1 MLKSKSLHYFL
12 SKLFHVFI
20 SVCLIFFNIFTARA
34 ETFFSLLSEKKV
46 LLSTDRCE
54 EVVIFRD
61 TGAIVEPSSSH
72 CLRNERRISHFPGA
86 FYLLKYFSKIVFLSM
101 VRFFLVTISDFRAH
115 PISSAG
121 PSSSNDI
128 CIYIYIYIHT
138 LSFTVSGTVPPPC
151 FSCAA
156 SFPGRTA
163 FLFPGHTCFCH
174 SPDVFLRKRNAGRT
188 WCTSFFTG
196 FIVTVSL
203 LLKPLL
209 LLWVFFALGLALTVW
224 KETLEIA
231 LSVFLFNWGRGL
243 LLCWQRLSWTTL
255 GWKFTGTNS
264 IRSPH
269 QHSVV
274 GVCNVINKTNTPYH
288 FTGVDFTVRTL
299 RTAHCHADSS
309 HCARWLMA
317 VTICDAITVSWPA
330 LRYILIRLFIVAA
343 LQVHDPFPP

>member
-61 TGAIVEPSSSH
+61 TGAIVELSSSH

-128 CIYIYIYIHT
+128 CIYIYIYIYIYTHFH
-138 LSFTVSGTVPPPC
+138 SQFQERYHRH
-151 FSCAA
+151 A
-156 SFPGRTA
+156 SVVLRH
-163 FLFPGHTCFCH
+163 FLVVQLFFFQGIL
-174 SPDVFLRKRNAGRT
+174 VF
-188 WCTSFFTG
+188 
-196 FIVTVSL
+196 VTVQM
-203 LLKPLL
+203 
-209 LLWVFFALGLALTVW
+209 FF
-224 KETLEIA
+224 
-231 LSVFLFNWGRGL
+231 
-243 LLCWQRLSWTTL
+243 
-255 GWKFTGTNS
+255 
-264 IRSPH
+264 
-269 QHSVV
+269 
-274 GVCNVINKTNTPYH
+274 
-288 FTGVDFTVRTL
+288 
-299 RTAHCHADSS
+299 
-309 HCARWLMA
+309 
-317 VTICDAITVSWPA
+317 
-330 LRYILIRLFIVAA
+330 
-343 LQVHDPFPP
+343 

>member
-1 MLKSKSLHYFL
+1 MLEGLDAHP
-12 SKLFHVFI
+12 
-20 SVCLIFFNIFTARA
+20 
-34 ETFFSLLSEKKV
+34 FSQV
-46 LLSTDRCE
+46 
-54 EVVIFRD
+54 
-61 TGAIVEPSSSH
+61 SSS
-72 CLRNERRISHFPGA
+72 
-86 FYLLKYFSKIVFLSM
+86 LS
-101 VRFFLVTISDFRAH
+101 
-115 PISSAG
+115 
-121 PSSSNDI
+121 
-128 CIYIYIYIHT
+128 
-138 LSFTVSGTVPPPC
+138 LSCWSLC
-151 FSCAA
+151 YSC
-156 SFPGRTA
+156 
-163 FLFPGHTCFCH
+163 
-174 SPDVFLRKRNAGRT
+174 
-188 WCTSFFTG
+188 G
-196 FIVTVSL
+196 F
-203 LLKPLL
+203 
-209 LLWVFFALGLALTVW
+209 FFALGLALTVW

-274 GVCNVINKTNTPYH
+274 GVCNVINKTNTPSH